1 MRKYTIRL
9 VAFLGLSMSLLAG
22 CSDSTAPTV
31 AVQKE
36 DDHDHDHD
44 RDKMLIAHLGKHHA
58 CLTAHLSSKDG
69 NELDVF
75 VETIDKAAQPVAL
88 PLPRLVGKAKYAS
101 DGKEQEVIFEPAP
114 ANERPKD
121 EVAGTCSHYVAKAP
135 WMKADDI
142 FTLTI
147 EAELDGRIRKATWKS
162 FNPKKYAHHED

>member
-1 MRKYTIRL
+1 MRRYSFL
-9 VAFLGLSMSLLAG
+9 HLAFLSLTMGVITG
-22 CSDSTAPTV
+22 CSAPTAPPTP
-31 AVQKE
+31 ATTP

-75 VETIDKAAQPVAL
+75 VETIGEEPTPVAL
-88 PLPRLVGKAKYAS
+88 PLLKLVGKAKRA
-101 DGKEQEVIFEPAP
+101 DGTEQEVIFEPAP

-121 EVAGTCSHYVAKAP
+121 EKAGTCSHYVAKTP
-135 WMKADDI
+135 WMKGDDV

-147 EAELDGRIRKATWKS
+147 EAELDGRVRKATWKS